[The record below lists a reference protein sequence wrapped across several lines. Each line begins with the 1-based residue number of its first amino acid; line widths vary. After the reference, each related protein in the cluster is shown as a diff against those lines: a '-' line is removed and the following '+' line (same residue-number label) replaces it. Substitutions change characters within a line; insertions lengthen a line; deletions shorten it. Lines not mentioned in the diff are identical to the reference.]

1 MKKKLLRLALIS
13 APILALYGIAPVY
26 FFIPLRSIL
35 TLGAFVFLTL
45 LIFIFWI
52 INIYLLDY
60 VKGDNLKRYLLSYA
74 ATVLFQTLMSLMAPK
89 FQVQEV
95 ALGVFAYPLVSTL
108 AINTIIL
115 VVIHSILLQHQKE
128 MADLEVKNLKVSSLE
143 AQRQVLLQQLQPH
156 FLFNALS
163 TLKSLIKEDP
173 DRAEMYSLKLSE
185 FLRYSVQSHTD
196 ELVTLE
202 KELRFTE
209 DYIDLQKTRFGNAL
223 TCTIDLPA
231 NVQHEKLPI
240 YALQTLVENAIKH
253 NRFTEKKPL
262 LIQVYGKNDQ
272 LTVANNKLPKQL
284 IALPGTGLY
293 NLNQRY
299 KMVSDHSLQITET
312 ESSFQVTIKLL

>member
-35 TLGAFVFLTL
+35 TLGALVSLTL

-60 VKGDNLKRYLLSYA
+60 VKADNLKRYVLSYA

-223 TCTIDLPA
+223 TCTIDIPA
-231 NVQHEKLPI
+231 KVRQKKLPI
-240 YALQTLVENAIKH
+240 YGLQTLVENAIKH
-253 NRFTEKKPL
+253 NRFTEKNPL
-262 LIQVYGKNDQ
+262 LIQIYGQNDQ
-272 LTVANNKLPKQL
+272 LNVANNKLPKQL

-299 KMVSDHSLQITET
+299 KMVSDQNIQITET
-312 ESSFQVTIKLL
+312 ESSFMVTINLL